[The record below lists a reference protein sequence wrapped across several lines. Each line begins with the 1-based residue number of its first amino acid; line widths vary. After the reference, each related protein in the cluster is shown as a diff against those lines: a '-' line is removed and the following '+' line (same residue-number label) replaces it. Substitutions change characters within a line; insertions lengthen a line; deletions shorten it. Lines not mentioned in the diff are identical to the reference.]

1 MRRAAVKTFAA
12 LMLAVTLS
20 GCTLPEIFGVNEEN
34 ALNAGL
40 TALENLEFRDALSSF
55 SLAESQ
61 GEDTVA
67 LYRGKGIAE
76 YNLADYEAAGKD
88 FATALDRCNGIPDE
102 TTYDIAYYYAQS
114 LVNLE
119 KYDEAAAVYDAI
131 LGLRS
136 GEDQARYLRG
146 LCYLNM
152 GEHDKASEDFKTV
165 VDAVPRNYDRIFS
178 IYDALCRAGYKPEAD
193 SMLND
198 IMSVSGTTMTSY
210 EKGRLFY
217 YLGDKEKARTSLEE
231 ALGESADKKSSE
243 KIPIVILLGEVVQD
257 LGDDEYAI
265 SVYRRFLQDDQSEA
279 CIYNALG
286 VCEIRMG
293 SYADAVSDL
302 QIGLAL
308 DDPEQNAALLRNLI
322 VAYENIGNYDIA
334 AQRMSEYLELVP
346 GDEEARRENIFLS
359 TRLEQSRE
367 PEVDDAEGVTD
378 AETSD

>member
-119 KYDEAAAVYDAI
+119 LKIRRRPGQISQGAV
-131 LGLRS
+131 LSEHGR
-136 GEDQARYLRG
+136 ARHGIRG
-146 LCYLNM
+146 L
-152 GEHDKASEDFKTV
+152 
-165 VDAVPRNYDRIFS
+165 
-178 IYDALCRAGYKPEAD
+178 
-193 SMLND
+193 
-198 IMSVSGTTMTSY
+198 
-210 EKGRLFY
+210 
-217 YLGDKEKARTSLEE
+217 
-231 ALGESADKKSSE
+231 
-243 KIPIVILLGEVVQD
+243 
-257 LGDDEYAI
+257 
-265 SVYRRFLQDDQSEA
+265 
-279 CIYNALG
+279 
-286 VCEIRMG
+286 
-293 SYADAVSDL
+293 
-302 QIGLAL
+302 
-308 DDPEQNAALLRNLI
+308 
-322 VAYENIGNYDIA
+322 
-334 AQRMSEYLELVP
+334 
-346 GDEEARRENIFLS
+346 
-359 TRLEQSRE
+359 
-367 PEVDDAEGVTD
+367 
-378 AETSD
+378 